1 MEGWIMDRWV
11 EGLKDRCMDGW
22 EEGWVD
28 RWKDG

>member
-1 MEGWIMDRWV
+1 MEGWIMGRWV